1 MFEFKDIENL
11 KIEELFAELGMA
23 DFTFIETSTFLDQ
36 LESYRLKVHEKIKEK
51 QNGTGKS
58 LGKDKSIG

>member
-11 KIEELFAELGMA
+11 KLDELFTELGMA

-51 QNGTGKS
+51 TNGTGKG
-58 LGKDKSIG
+58 LGKD